1 MTLALDIV
9 AGALIIIGSV
19 LALTA
24 AIGIVRFGDTLS
36 RMHPATK
43 PQAIAMVMI
52 LCGAA
57 IRLRSNADTWMLLLV
72 ALFTIVTVPVIAH
85 MLGRVAYREQQA
97 RDGVP
102 VPDDTD

>member
-1 MTLALDIV
+1 MRLALDIV
-9 AGALIIIGSV
+9 ASVLIICGAV

-24 AIGIVRFGDTLS
+24 AIGIVRFADTLS

-43 PQAIAMVMI
+43 PQAIGIVMI
-52 LCGAA
+52 MIGSV
-57 IRLRSNADTWMLLLV
+57 IRLRGNADIWMLVLV
-72 ALFTIVTVPVIAH
+72 ALFTVVTVPVIAH

-102 VPDDTD
+102 VADDTD

>member
-1 MTLALDIV
+1 
-9 AGALIIIGSV
+9 
-19 LALTA
+19 
-24 AIGIVRFGDTLS
+24 
-36 RMHPATK
+36 
-43 PQAIAMVMI
+43 MVMI

-57 IRLRSNADTWMLLLV
+57 IRLRSNADTWMLVLV